1 MQFQLQPF
9 RKHFPKPVRK
19 SGLFCYNILTP
30 KLPKFPLP
38 KITPNREEGRAKL
51 PINFQN
57 SRGKHASKA
66 QKESMKKQKRR
77 ATTYFGIAEMDR
89 SSYVCGFKR
98 LYATNVLCVDC

>member
-1 MQFQLQPF
+1 MLGIVGLDSKTSTFSASKFNAKQGREVP
-9 RKHFPKPVRK
+9 KH
-19 SGLFCYNILTP
+19 
-30 KLPKFPLP
+30 
-38 KITPNREEGRAKL
+38 
-51 PINFQN
+51 PINFHN
-57 SRGKHASKA
+57 FHGKCASKA